1 MLPSDVTGTS
11 IFNQENRKFEFRPG
25 PLFGQIILAD
35 EINRATPKT
44 QAALLE
50 AMEERQVTVDGQT
63 HPLPRPFMVLATQ
76 NPIEYEGT
84 FPLPEAQLDRFLL
97 RLRLGYPGQ
106 ADEIRILENQQLRH
120 PIESVEAVIS
130 ADEVIRAAE
139 AVREIFVS
147 PAVKRYIV
155 DLVSRTRQHAD
166 IYLGASPRGSLS
178 LFRAAQARAGLLGR
192 DYVLPDDVKA
202 LAGAILAH
210 RMIVNPA
217 ARLREV
223 TAEKLVQ
230 EILLAVAVPAAHSTP
245 DMRNPARAFLLL
257 LFLIGLAGSIINGAV
272 LYVRMAYLG
281 GLLLGAAW
289 LWTFLSL
296 RKIRFSR
303 QARSLRASVGDTFEE
318 TFDLNND
325 SRLPRLWVEIEN
337 HSDLPNAAGSRL
349 LTNVGGKE
357 GRSYLARTWLTQRGV
372 YRLGP
377 TTLASG
383 DPFGLFTVKRTFSHA
398 DSLLVLPLIL
408 PIVDFPSPAGYL
420 PGGKAIRRKSFE
432 ITPHA
437 SGVREYIHG
446 DPLKRIHW
454 PTSARRDRLMVK
466 EFEQDPQAEI
476 WLFLDAQAGLHHA
489 LSAEPLP
496 KWHDWTLQRR
506 PQLSL
511 PPDSLEYAITI
522 TASLAHYF
530 INQRRA
536 VGFVTEGPA
545 YTVIP
550 AERSERQEAKLLETL
565 AFVQARGRLP
575 SSAWPMPSRRVSR
588 MGPAHCW

>member
-1 MLPSDVTGTS
+1 
-11 IFNQENRKFEFRPG
+11 
-25 PLFGQIILAD
+25 
-35 EINRATPKT
+35 
-44 QAALLE
+44 
-50 AMEERQVTVDGQT
+50 
-63 HPLPRPFMVLATQ
+63 
-76 NPIEYEGT
+76 
-84 FPLPEAQLDRFLL
+84 
-97 RLRLGYPGQ
+97 
-106 ADEIRILENQQLRH
+106 
-120 PIESVEAVIS
+120 
-130 ADEVIRAAE
+130 
-139 AVREIFVS
+139 
-147 PAVKRYIV
+147 
-155 DLVSRTRQHAD
+155 
-166 IYLGASPRGSLS
+166 
-178 LFRAAQARAGLLGR
+178 
-192 DYVLPDDVKA
+192 
-202 LAGAILAH
+202 
-210 RMIVNPA
+210 
-217 ARLREV
+217 
-223 TAEKLVQ
+223 
-230 EILLAVAVPAAHSTP
+230 
-245 DMRNPARAFLLL
+245 MRNPARVFLLL
-257 LFLIGLAGSIINGAV
+257 LFLVGLAGSIINGAV

-281 GLLLGAAW
+281 GLLLGSAW

-318 TFDLNND
+318 TFELNNE

-337 HSDLPNAAGSRL
+337 RSDLPNAAGSRL
-349 LTNVGGKE
+349 LTNIGGKQ

-377 TTLASG
+377 TTFASG
-383 DPFGLFTVKRTFSHA
+383 DPFGLFTVKRTFPHA

-408 PIVDFPSPAGYL
+408 PIADFPSPAGYL

-437 SGVREYIHG
+437 SGVREYVHG

-466 EFEQDPQAEI
+466 EFEQDPQSEI

-489 LSAEPLP
+489 LPAEPLP

-550 AERSERQEAKLLETL
+550 AERSERQEAKILETL
-565 AFVQARGRLP
+565 AFVRDLGRLP
-575 SSAWPMPSRRVSR
+575 LVSLADSIAPRIPYGSSALLVTPSSRRDILLAADNLARRGLSPVVILLDPKTFGGHGHNDELAQNLVRRGTPVCQVRRDDNLTEVLSAFAAQNR
-588 MGPAHCW
+588 TPEQNLWRKQLSSLSI

>member
-1 MLPSDVTGTS
+1 
-11 IFNQENRKFEFRPG
+11 
-25 PLFGQIILAD
+25 
-35 EINRATPKT
+35 
-44 QAALLE
+44 
-50 AMEERQVTVDGQT
+50 
-63 HPLPRPFMVLATQ
+63 
-76 NPIEYEGT
+76 
-84 FPLPEAQLDRFLL
+84 
-97 RLRLGYPGQ
+97 
-106 ADEIRILENQQLRH
+106 
-120 PIESVEAVIS
+120 
-130 ADEVIRAAE
+130 
-139 AVREIFVS
+139 
-147 PAVKRYIV
+147 
-155 DLVSRTRQHAD
+155 
-166 IYLGASPRGSLS
+166 
-178 LFRAAQARAGLLGR
+178 
-192 DYVLPDDVKA
+192 
-202 LAGAILAH
+202 
-210 RMIVNPA
+210 
-217 ARLREV
+217 
-223 TAEKLVQ
+223 
-230 EILLAVAVPAAHSTP
+230 
-245 DMRNPARAFLLL
+245 MRNPARTFLLL
-257 LFLIGLAGSIINGAV
+257 LFLIGVAGSIINGAV

-318 TFDLNND
+318 TFELNND

-349 LTNVGGKE
+349 LTNVGGKQ

-377 TTLASG
+377 TALASG
-383 DPFGLFTVKRTFSHA
+383 DPFGLFTVKRTFPHA

-437 SGVREYIHG
+437 SGVREYVHG

-476 WLFLDAQAGLHHA
+476 WLFLDAQAGLHHS
-489 LSAEPLP
+489 LPAEPLP
-496 KWHDWTLQRR
+496 KWHDWTFQRR

-575 SSAWPMPSRRVSR
+575 LVSLADSIAPRIPYGSSALLVTPSTRRDILLAADNLARRGLSPVVILLDPKTFGGYGHSDELAESLAQR
-588 MGPAHCW
+588 GVPVCQVRKDDNLAEILSAFAAQNRTPEQNLWRKQLSSLSI